1 MTTPVFRTVDEL
13 RARVN
18 EGLKHALLSDAPGP
32 ITDAMEYALVGG
44 GKRFRPVLT
53 LAVAEAVAARDGKSL
68 DDAVTATL
76 NGACALE
83 FIHTYSLVHDDL
95 PAMDDDVLRRGR
107 PTTHVVHGDGMAILA
122 GDGLLTHAFWLLCN
136 AAPPEAAVEAIRTLA
151 RAAGAVG
158 MVGGQAIDLIA
169 AGRVP
174 SYPAHQLDDL
184 ELNAMHFRKTGALI
198 CAAAEIG
205 GILNGADQFTRAA
218 LHEYA
223 TEVGMA
229 FQIIDDVL
237 DVESSAEDLGKTP
250 GKDAAAGKPTYVSR
264 YGVDG
269 AVREAADCID
279 RARGFLA
286 EQQLNGRLPE
296 IAEWTIS
303 RKS

>member
-1 MTTPVFRTVDEL
+1 VTTFRTLDEL
-13 RARVN
+13 RTAVN
-18 EGLKHALLSDAPGP
+18 AGLEHALISDAPGP
-32 ITDAMEYALVGG
+32 ITDAMRYPLVGG

-53 LAVAEAVAARDGKSL
+53 LAAAEAVAARDGKPL
-68 DDAVTATL
+68 DEAVAAAL
-76 NGACALE
+76 PGACALE
-83 FIHTYSLVHDDL
+83 LIHTYSLVHDDL

-107 PTTHVVHGDGMAILA
+107 ATTHVIHGDGMAILA
-122 GDGLLTHAFWLLCN
+122 GDGLLTHAFWLLSS
-136 AAPPEAAVEAIRTLA
+136 ATPAEAALDAVRTLA
-151 RAAGAVG
+151 RAAGAAG

-174 SYPAHQLDDL
+174 SYPPHALDDL

-205 GILNGADQFTRAA
+205 GILTGADPITRSA

-223 TEVGMA
+223 TEVGLA

-237 DVESSAEDLGKTP
+237 DVQASAEDLGKTP

-264 YGVDG
+264 YGVEG
-269 AVREAADCID
+269 AVREASDCID
-279 RARGFLA
+279 RALNFLA
-286 EQQLNGRLPE
+286 GVKLNGRLPE